1 MLEQRSE
8 LEKGI
13 IAKDAI
19 VIESLRVA
27 HVLAQTMTS
36 GYDAFWSIPN
46 VLDVLNHNVP
56 SSLEMLTGN
65 AEVGALI
72 NAKLDAVNLPQFPCR
87 VPLSMPTGYA
97 FDGTVFTYTAPVP
110 PEPEPPLDND
120 EDA

>member
-36 GYDAFWSIPN
+36 GREQLYAIPN
-46 VLDVLNHNVP
+46 IIDVLNHNVAA
-56 SSLEMLTGN
+56 SLAMLNGN
-65 AEVGALI
+65 GEVGALI
-72 NAKLDAVNLPQFPCR
+72 NANLDAVNLPQFPCR
-87 VPLSMPTGYA
+87 VPLTMPDGYT
-97 FDGTVFTYTAPVP
+97 FDGTVFSYTAPVS
-110 PEPEPPLDND
+110 PEPETDQEP
-120 EDA
+120 